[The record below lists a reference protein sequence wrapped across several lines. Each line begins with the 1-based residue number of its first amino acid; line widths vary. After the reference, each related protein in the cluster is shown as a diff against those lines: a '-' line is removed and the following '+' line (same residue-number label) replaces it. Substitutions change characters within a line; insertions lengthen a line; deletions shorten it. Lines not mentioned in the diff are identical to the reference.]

1 MDDKEIRI
9 SEVRS
14 WTATLKRDF
23 VYQTAR
29 YTKKDIEI
37 AVIQLTD
44 DNGVSGYGVVPSMQL
59 EGETGHSAQVLLHR
73 VLKPIILRKDI
84 VGIQPL
90 MKEMD
95 MQLPQNLQ
103 LKFAIEEALL
113 DLQGKQLGV
122 PVYNLIGG
130 LSRREV
136 PVMRILGLKS
146 AKETAEEALRWVEK
160 GYKHIKVKI
169 GVDEKRD
176 VEAIKAVREAVG
188 DKIVLT
194 ADANRSYTPMQA
206 IRVINKMEKFKLDGI
221 EQPVGRDDIR
231 GMAFVR
237 QHIGTPLM
245 VDEGVL
251 TPVDAMRLIE
261 ANAMDVVC
269 IKLWKVGGF
278 MKAREIASLCRVN
291 GIGCHIGSTPSSQL
305 LEAGQLQFAA
315 SIPDLIMGAEIGEF
329 DEFTEDPCSG
339 LEVKNGCLQVSN
351 APGLGVKV
359 DLSNAR
365 EMIL

>member
-9 SEVRS
+9 KEVRS
-14 WTATLKRDF
+14 WTATLKRGF
-23 VYQTAR
+23 VYKTAR

-37 AVIQLTD
+37 AVIQITD
-44 DNGVSGYGVVPSMQL
+44 ENGVSGYGNVPSMLL
-59 EGETGHSAQVLLHR
+59 EGESGASAQVLLHC

-95 MQLPQNLQ
+95 LQLPQNLQ

-136 PVMRILGLKS
+136 PVMRIMGLKGP
-146 AKETAEEALRWVEK
+146 KETAEDVRAFVEK
-160 GYKHIKVKI
+160 GYTHIKLKI
-169 GVDEKRD
+169 GVDEDRD
-176 VEAIKAVREAVG
+176 VDTIQAVRDAVG
-188 DKIVLT
+188 KNIIVT

-261 ANAMDVVC
+261 GNAMDVVC
-269 IKLWKVGGF
+269 IKLWKVGGI
-278 MKAREIASLCRVN
+278 MKAREIASLCRTN
-291 GIGCHIGSTPSSQL
+291 SIGCHIGSTPGSQL
-305 LEAGQLQFAA
+305 HEAGQLQFAA
-315 SIPDLIMGAEIGEF
+315 SIPDLVMGAEIGEF

-339 LEVKNGCLQVSN
+339 LEVKNGCLQVTN

-365 EMIL
+365 EMKM